1 MNGLNIYLIWYRNI
15 WLIKN
20 EICWSKNNFK
30 INLIM
35 FKILIPLLLLIF
47 LSHCEKQVTH
57 SPDNNNNLTLGK
69 VQQTLKKGMSQG
81 EIVVALGSPNMVT
94 TDANGLETWVYD
106 KLSTQASSNSKKK
119 GFNLLGGAIGSKIGV
134 GATAGSSTSNSN
146 TSTSQKTLTVVLKFV
161 EKKLDSFTYN
171 ASSF

>member
-1 MNGLNIYLIWYRNI
+1 
-15 WLIKN
+15 
-20 EICWSKNNFK
+20 
-30 INLIM
+30 
-35 FKILIPLLLLIF
+35 
-47 LSHCEKQVTH
+47 
-57 SPDNNNNLTLGK
+57 
-69 VQQTLKKGMSQG
+69 MSQG

-94 TDANGLETWVYD
+94 TDADGLETWVYD
-106 KLSTQASSNSKKK
+106 KLSTQVSSNSKKK

-161 EKKLDSFTYN
+161 EKKLDTFTYN